1 MNRLYSYL
9 YGFGSAI
16 VCSATFFSP
25 LAHAQTATDMVSTRK
40 SLSYTFDNASGF
52 SITNNGT
59 LSYQGPLNQS
69 TGSPCCISAN
79 LYAEGEYIRVSQD
92 NYWLDTR
99 QRSKRE
105 GGNTLSTELGAA
117 TTTNNEGEDANI
129 GLQYLVFVGGV
140 TKVKLLESYTEQ
152 EKVDSQSLS
161 IFPQYTS
168 VFP

>member
-1 MNRLYSYL
+1 M
-9 YGFGSAI
+9 A
-16 VCSATFFSP
+16 
-25 LAHAQTATDMVSTRK
+25 
-40 SLSYTFDNASGF
+40 
-52 SITNNGT
+52 
-59 LSYQGPLNQS
+59 
-69 TGSPCCISAN
+69 
-79 LYAEGEYIRVSQD
+79 
-92 NYWLDTR
+92 DTR

-152 EKVDSQSLS
+152 EKIDSQSLS